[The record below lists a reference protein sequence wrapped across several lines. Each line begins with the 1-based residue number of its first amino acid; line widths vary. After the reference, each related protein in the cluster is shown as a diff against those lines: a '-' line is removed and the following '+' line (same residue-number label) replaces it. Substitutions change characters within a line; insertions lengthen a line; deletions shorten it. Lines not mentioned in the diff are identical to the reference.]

1 MDYRFSFQR
10 PMRRSSFGSMK
21 GTIVD
26 LVPAGQGGRRADGCL
41 LFATIEDTDGNT
53 VNFFINPDTYVVDF
67 TTLSVVMMATFWYRN
82 DAPMPLIYPP
92 QYTAVVVAEDRND
105 RHVDVSYYNNSLT
118 NEEQTLQLNLD
129 GTVDVRTVNNQYFQA
144 SPANHNLVVSY
155 ASSTRSIPAQTTPST
170 VVVLCDRSCG

>member
-53 VNFFINPDTYVVDF
+53 VNF
-67 TTLSVVMMATFWYRN
+67 
-82 DAPMPLIYPP
+82 
-92 QYTAVVVAEDRND
+92 
-105 RHVDVSYYNNSLT
+105 
-118 NEEQTLQLNLD
+118 
-129 GTVDVRTVNNQYFQA
+129 
-144 SPANHNLVVSY
+144 
-155 ASSTRSIPAQTTPST
+155 SSTRIRMWWIS
-170 VVVLCDRSCG
+170 LHCRWE

>member
-53 VNFFINPDTYVVDF
+53 VNFFINPDTSGGFYYVV
-67 TTLSVVMMATFWYRN
+67 SGN
-82 DAPMPLIYPP
+82 DGNLL
-92 QYTAVVVAEDRND
+92 
-105 RHVDVSYYNNSLT
+105 VS
-118 NEEQTLQLNLD
+118 Q
-129 GTVDVRTVNNQYFQA
+129 
-144 SPANHNLVVSY
+144 
-155 ASSTRSIPAQTTPST
+155 
-170 VVVLCDRSCG
+170 

>member
-67 TTLSVVMMATFWYRN
+67 TTLSVGMMA
-82 DAPMPLIYPP
+82 P
-92 QYTAVVVAEDRND
+92 EK
-105 RHVDVSYYNNSLT
+105 
-118 NEEQTLQLNLD
+118 EE
-129 GTVDVRTVNNQYFQA
+129 
-144 SPANHNLVVSY
+144 
-155 ASSTRSIPAQTTPST
+155 
-170 VVVLCDRSCG
+170 

>member
-1 MDYRFSFQR
+1 
-10 PMRRSSFGSMK
+10 MK

-67 TTLSVVMMATFWYRN
+67 TTLSVGMMATFWYRN

-105 RHVDVSYYNNSLT
+105 RYVDVSYYN
-118 NEEQTLQLNLD
+118 NLD

-144 SPANHNLVVSY
+144 SPANHNLVVIYS
-155 ASSTRSIPAQTTPST
+155 SSTRSIPAQTTPST
-170 VVVLCDRSCG
+170 VVVLCDRNCG

>member
-53 VNFFINPDTYVVDF
+53 VNFFINPDTYV
-67 TTLSVVMMATFWYRN
+67 TREK
-82 DAPMPLIYPP
+82 
-92 QYTAVVVAEDRND
+92 QY
-105 RHVDVSYYNNSLT
+105 SQKSNSF
-118 NEEQTLQLNLD
+118 
-129 GTVDVRTVNNQYFQA
+129 RVN
-144 SPANHNLVVSY
+144 
-155 ASSTRSIPAQTTPST
+155 
-170 VVVLCDRSCG
+170 

>member
-53 VNFFINPDTYVVDF
+53 VNFFHQPGYVCGGFHYTVGG
-67 TTLSVVMMATFWYRN
+67 N
-82 DAPMPLIYPP
+82 DGNLL
-92 QYTAVVVAEDRND
+92 
-105 RHVDVSYYNNSLT
+105 VS
-118 NEEQTLQLNLD
+118 Q
-129 GTVDVRTVNNQYFQA
+129 
-144 SPANHNLVVSY
+144 
-155 ASSTRSIPAQTTPST
+155 
-170 VVVLCDRSCG
+170 